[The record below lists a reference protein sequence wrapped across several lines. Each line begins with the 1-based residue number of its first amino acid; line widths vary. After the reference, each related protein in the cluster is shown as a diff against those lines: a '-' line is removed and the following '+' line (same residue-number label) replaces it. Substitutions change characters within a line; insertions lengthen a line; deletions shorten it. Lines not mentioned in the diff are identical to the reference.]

1 MERQMSELDFS
12 LAQQA
17 PALHLEFET
26 QPEIHVSSQSDPVD
40 EEVDIVDG
48 EELQSVT
55 PEQSAE
61 CNASFGAY
69 RDSSDIAK
77 VQCPG
82 QLH

>member
-26 QPEIHVSSQSDPVD
+26 QSEIHVSSQPDPFD
-40 EEVDIVDG
+40 EEDNIFDSQ
-48 EELQSVT
+48 ELQGVT

-77 VQCPG
+77 VERSG
-82 QLH
+82 QLN